1 VSVRYQRVFTRIW
14 DDERV
19 RRLSPLAQRAFIYLI
34 TNQATNMVGLYL
46 LKEGY
51 VCEDLQCSPAEFSAW
66 FAEVIRER
74 LVSFDEGAKLV
85 LIHAQLKHAPLT
97 NRNQVKSAVKLFE
110 SLPNSPV
117 LGIFV
122 DILNTSE
129 VLSKGL
135 NKELA
140 EVLRSTGVGFK
151 TLEPKNQEPKTLKPE
166 STNLE
171 QSTSSRR
178 PCFSTE
184 GSEEEKQPS
193 PSPSSPKGDDEKKGD
208 GFLAQVSRLHFR
220 LFGYALKPLE
230 LKTLEGYPQASV
242 LAKYEE
248 ALSRRGSRQEV
259 KFFSWIEAGLKGG
272 GEKPG
277 LLKRLFG
284 GADEDRARGY
294 RVDVG

>member
-1 VSVRYQRVFTRIW
+1 MLALLTLWLFARESRPDGCLDGMDVEDIELAVDWCGESGALIAALEEFRLLDKTRKGYQIHNWSRNNPW
-14 DDERV
+14 
-19 RRLSPLAQRAFIYLI
+19 
-34 TNQATNMVGLYL
+34 
-46 LKEGY
+46 
-51 VCEDLQCSPAEFSAW
+51 SA
-66 FAEVIRER
+66 
-74 LVSFDEGAKLV
+74 GAKRRSEQAKKA
-85 LIHAQLKHAPLT
+85 I
-97 NRNQVKSAVKLFE
+97 
-110 SLPNSPV
+110 NSRWEKQRK
-117 LGIFV
+117 
-122 DILNTSE
+122 N
-129 VLSKGL
+129 KGL
-135 NKELA
+135 DTVSITDLYCENES
-140 EVLRSTGVGFK
+140 VIPSFK
-151 TLEPKNQEPKTLKPE
+151 TLEPKTLEPNQKPKTLKPE